1 MDNKGKY
8 TRNTRIS
15 ECSEYMQKSKFL
27 SATQRAEL
35 QAIIRCPS
43 EEYGVGRRAN
53 AILLLDDGLSYAAVA
68 QVLYL
73 DDGPVGK
80 RSLSQKRYIFPQRNQ
95 STKNYQRCKTSVFR
109 HPHDDKCA
117 AGTNITITAGLMN

>member
-1 MDNKGKY
+1 
-8 TRNTRIS
+8 
-15 ECSEYMQKSKFL
+15 MQKSKSL

-35 QAIIRCPS
+35 QAIIRCPG

-80 RSLSQKRYIFPQRNQ
+80 RSLYSIDPKSGHRFSDKLMDNKGKYTQNIRVPECSEYI
-95 STKNYQRCKTSVFR
+95 TKTVYISPTKSE
-109 HPHDDKCA
+109 H
-117 AGTNITITAGLMN
+117 

>member
-1 MDNKGKY
+1 MF
-8 TRNTRIS
+8 
-15 ECSEYMQKSKFL
+15 CMQKSKSL

-80 RSLSQKRYIFPQRNQ
+80 RSLYSIDPKSGHRFSDKLMDNKGKYTQNIRVPECSEYI
-95 STKNYQRCKTSVFR
+95 TKTVYISPTKSE
-109 HPHDDKCA
+109 H
-117 AGTNITITAGLMN
+117 